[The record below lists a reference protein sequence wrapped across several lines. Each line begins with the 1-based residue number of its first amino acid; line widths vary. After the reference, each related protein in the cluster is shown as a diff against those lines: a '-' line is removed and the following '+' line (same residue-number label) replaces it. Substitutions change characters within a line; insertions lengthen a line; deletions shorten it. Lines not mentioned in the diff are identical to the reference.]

1 MQQVSA
7 AASDRDA
14 RPSHVTVVRRLEMAN
29 LARPGIQLTKTK
41 LTKTTTTTT
50 IAQNKNKNKQKQNKT
65 SSPSAA
71 AHGYRPSNY
80 LRGISR

>member
-29 LARPGIQLTKTK
+29 LARPEIQLTKTK
-41 LTKTTTTTT
+41 LIKTTTT
-50 IAQNKNKNKQKQNKT
+50 IAKQKQKQKQQQQ
-65 SSPSAA
+65 
-71 AHGYRPSNY
+71 HY
-80 LRGISR
+80 

>member
-29 LARPGIQLTKTK
+29 LARPEIQLTKTK
-41 LTKTTTTTT
+41 LIKTTTTTT
-50 IAQNKNKNKQKQNKT
+50 T
-65 SSPSAA
+65 TTTLLSPSAA

-80 LRGISR
+80 LRGISG